1 MRPRSLRH
9 LRSLLSDCRCTC
21 KAHRLDAKRPRRAS
35 TGPSL
40 RSDGVVVS
48 NACPAKP
55 SRAIIFALLL
65 FSTFT
70 CQASRHSGTDGGPSI
85 FCSPPHWCALPI
97 AAAREWSMRQY
108 LHGFSDAVVSASE
121 PPEQKIEAILD
132 WMRAGPSRAEAARPD
147 DLSPR
152 NPENTLN
159 YRQLLLVC
167 GSATNAFLNLSR
179 SAGLESRRLLLLTPE
194 QKTKHVVAEVLVD
207 GRWIVVDPSFRIVMR
222 DASGRALTRKEL
234 QNPAVLGE
242 ATRVVSNYPAEYSYD
257 RYAHVRLARLP
268 LDGFHL
274 RKLLESILPGWDET
288 LDWSLLL
295 ERESYFVLV
304 ITAMRRHFCC

>member
-1 MRPRSLRH
+1 MSCITAFRALWWTINFLLAASLVC
-9 LRSLLSDCRCTC
+9 L
-21 KAHRLDAKRPRRAS
+21 
-35 TGPSL
+35 
-40 RSDGVVVS
+40 
-48 NACPAKP
+48 
-55 SRAIIFALLL
+55 
-65 FSTFT
+65 TF
-70 CQASRHSGTDGGPSI
+70 
-85 FCSPPHWCALPI
+85 

-121 PPEQKIEAILD
+121 PPERKVEAILD

-159 YRQLLLVC
+159 YRQLLTVC

-194 QKTKHVVAEVLVD
+194 HKTKHVVAEVLVE

-222 DASGRALTRKEL
+222 DANGRALTRKDL
-234 QNPAVLGE
+234 QNPAALGE

-304 ITAMRRHFCC
+304 ITAASAFLLLMLRLLLAWYADRRLQVPRFHFWRHFLRATSAFLTTPEIQ

>member
-1 MRPRSLRH
+1 MSRISAFRALWWTINFLLAASLVC
-9 LRSLLSDCRCTC
+9 L
-21 KAHRLDAKRPRRAS
+21 A
-35 TGPSL
+35 
-40 RSDGVVVS
+40 V
-48 NACPAKP
+48 
-55 SRAIIFALLL
+55 
-65 FSTFT
+65 
-70 CQASRHSGTDGGPSI
+70 
-85 FCSPPHWCALPI
+85 

-121 PPEQKIEAILD
+121 PPEQKIDAILN
-132 WMRAGPSRAEAARPD
+132 WMKAGPSRAEAARPD

-159 YRQLLLVC
+159 YRQLLTVC

-179 SAGLESRRLLLLTPE
+179 SAGLESRRLLLLTPDHR
-194 QKTKHVVAEVLVD
+194 TKHVVAEVLVD
-207 GRWIVVDPSFRIVMR
+207 ERWIVVDPSFRIVMR
-222 DASGRALTRKEL
+222 DTSGRALTRKEL
-234 QNPAVLGE
+234 QNPAVLRE

-288 LDWSLLL
+288 LDWSLFL
-295 ERESYFVLV
+295 ERESYFVFV
-304 ITAMRRHFCC
+304 ITAASAFLLLTLRLLLAWYADRRLQVPRFHFWQHFVRATSAFLTTPEIQ